1 MMRALFAAL
10 SVSLLAGCAASSDGE
25 SSAEDLVPEDMVAHS
40 DQATLSSARFE
51 CPPEKCDKAIPSE
64 EPWWAIKRRPVQD
77 HRYLAAPGAGIDD
90 AAEVTDSDAIALS
103 SAVTFHSETPFYV
116 PPRVGG
122 DADFGGHGPRTT
134 LEVELHVFYGNEVWA
149 SVHIDAIE
157 TKSDWTR
164 AEGTGWFHLYT
175 APSNIAEILS
185 PTYFEHEYLDTNHAH
200 DLFSFST
207 GSLVSLLDYVG
218 DTKGNEAGTRTG
230 VQVFFQPITVGL
242 L

>member
-1 MMRALFAAL
+1 MMRALFASL
-10 SVSLLAGCAASSDGE
+10 SFSLLAGCAVTPAGE
-25 SSAEDLVPEDMVAHS
+25 SAAEDLVQEDV
-40 DQATLSSARFE
+40 D
-51 CPPEKCDKAIPSE
+51 I
-64 EPWWAIKRRPVQD
+64 
-77 HRYLAAPGAGIDD
+77 D
-90 AAEVTDSDAIALS
+90 AAEGEVDGAALALS
-103 SAVTFHSETPFYV
+103 SAVTFQAETPFYI

-122 DADFGGHGPRTT
+122 DADFGGHGPRTS
-134 LEVELHVFYGNEVWA
+134 LEVELHVFNGNEVWA

-175 APSNIAEILS
+175 APREITGILS
-185 PTYFEHEYLDTNHAH
+185 PTYFEHEYLDTNHSH

>member
-1 MMRALFAAL
+1 MMRALFASL
-10 SVSLLAGCAASSDGE
+10 SFSLLAGCAVTPAGE
-25 SSAEDLVPEDMVAHS
+25 PAAEDLAPPDAVE
-40 DQATLSSARFE
+40 QSA
-51 CPPEKCDKAIPSE
+51 A
-64 EPWWAIKRRPVQD
+64 
-77 HRYLAAPGAGIDD
+77 
-90 AAEVTDSDAIALS
+90 SDAVAFS

-122 DADFGGHGPRTT
+122 DADFGGHGPRTY
-134 LEVELHVFYGNEVWA
+134 LEVELHVFNGNEVWA

-175 APSNIAEILS
+175 APREITGILG